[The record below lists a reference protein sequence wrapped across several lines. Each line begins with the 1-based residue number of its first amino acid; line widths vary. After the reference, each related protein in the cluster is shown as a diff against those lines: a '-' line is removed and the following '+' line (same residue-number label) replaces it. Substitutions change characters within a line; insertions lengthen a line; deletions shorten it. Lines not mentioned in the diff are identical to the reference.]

1 MNIVGFL
8 LGKRIMVEVSQME
21 FSGLELVYG
30 GVTIAHRGCG
40 RFTDLLAQA
49 KTLGLPLRAVV
60 KRTNRGNIVERL
72 KRARFASA
80 SSLRPCTAQPGY

>member
-40 RFTDLLAQA
+40 R
-49 KTLGLPLRAVV
+49 R
-60 KRTNRGNIVERL
+60 RL
-72 KRARFASA
+72 KGMRGTMPIWLESDAVAVAVLVFGILAVELVA
-80 SSLRPCTAQPGY
+80 LTI